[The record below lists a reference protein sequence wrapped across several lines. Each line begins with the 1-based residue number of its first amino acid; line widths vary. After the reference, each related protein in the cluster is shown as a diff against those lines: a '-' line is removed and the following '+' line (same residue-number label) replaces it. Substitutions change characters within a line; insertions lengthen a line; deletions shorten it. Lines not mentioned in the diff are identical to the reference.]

1 MLRTLACHEGVS
13 VPSSSPLAVPLVLAM
28 RRSQRHRILPRRRC
42 QQGENNH
49 HRLDR
54 LPSLVAL
61 ACSRVWEN
69 YKVETVQLQSQLQ
82 KITLRVPTRRNILKH
97 DVIPTVSL
105 DEAVAREGVGSRSRG
120 RRE

>member
-1 MLRTLACHEGVS
+1 MKQIFKVVLEGAAAAAVSLAINFCQRQ
-13 VPSSSPLAVPLVLAM
+13 
-28 RRSQRHRILPRRRC
+28 RRS
-42 QQGENNH
+42 
-49 HRLDR
+49 
-54 LPSLVAL
+54 A
-61 ACSRVWEN
+61 RVWEN

-82 KITLRVPTRRNILKH
+82 KITLRVPTRRNILQH